1 MMGRSIKKYK
11 ELKLIVQGGHIKKRI
26 LVIPSERNSISP
38 FTKLFTTS
46 YISFLLIP
54 SMFFWANISLAKK
67 IENYI
72 NYFPFRQQISKL
84 DNNLPY
90 TLDSKILEK
99 NKKYIKILK
108 TFPFLFQLIYNY
120 K

>member
-1 MMGRSIKKYK
+1 MRRPVKKYK

-38 FTKLFTTS
+38 VRKLFTTS

-54 SMFFWANISLAKK
+54 SMFVWANISLAKK
-67 IENYI
+67 VESYI

-84 DNNLPY
+84 DNNLAYP
-90 TLDSKILEK
+90 LEVKNVEK
-99 NKKYIKILK
+99 NERYIKLSELNNIIK
-108 TFPFLFQLIYNY
+108 
-120 K
+120 